1 MVDGL
6 VPGVPLLLREAMLTG
21 HPAAPQAA
29 VLIQPLERRGSK
41 LGSALLALQEG
52 DRSLELWGQGVALP
66 VSGFFLWPEGSDPG
80 QPCPDV
86 LGRENGDGASSP
98 LTHTLN

>member
-21 HPAAPQAA
+21 HPAA

-66 VSGFFLWPEGSDPG
+66 VSCFFLWPEGSDPG
-80 QPCPDV
+80 QTCPDV
-86 LGRENGDGASSP
+86 LGKENGDGASSP
-98 LTHTLN
+98 LTHTLI